1 MLFVIQNMY
10 IHNVVKEEIPL
21 FRHFLKLYRLLV
33 SIMDRPI
40 VL

>member
-1 MLFVIQNMY
+1 MLLIIQNMY
-10 IHNVVKEEIPL
+10 IHNVKEEIPL